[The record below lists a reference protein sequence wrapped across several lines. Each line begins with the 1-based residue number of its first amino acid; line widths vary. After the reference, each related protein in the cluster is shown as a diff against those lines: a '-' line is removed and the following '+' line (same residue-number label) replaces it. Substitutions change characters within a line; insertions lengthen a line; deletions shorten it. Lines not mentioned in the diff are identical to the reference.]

1 MSADV
6 SRFKAVRPDVQ
17 SNPDTSKPIST
28 RHTLVEIDAVAASD
42 YDALA
47 VERDKLAQAIADVA
61 KSLGIYSG
69 ESSLDGPQLLLLCED
84 IKSEFGLPASPV
96 VAQDAESPD
105 LNWHM
110 HPCKMGHADVGAASG
125 IAMCNTCE
133 ETIKGLTTQKAFEAW
148 NKTHPSKQAYCSD
161 LWTKVHVQRE
171 FALTVWGRIMSAPVL
186 DDDYR
191 RQVGPVSKGFVEF
204 RGQPDSVTTEQLA
217 RLFRQALWLLS
228 QREDTEE
235 FRRLDKAVVDRL
247 KEVLQYAEEN
257 GIVTPDPDGLTVC
270 SHPDCARYTCPA
282 DKKIACSARRDNA
295 CAVEY
300 GPGFFKAE
308 A

>member
-1 MSADV
+1 MSGDV
-6 SRFKAVRPDVQ
+6 LRFKAVRPDVQ
-17 SNPDTSKPIST
+17 SNPDASKPIST

-42 YDALA
+42 YDAMA

-61 KSLGIYSG
+61 KSLGIYNG
-69 ESSLDGPQLLLLCED
+69 ESPLDGPQLLMLCED
-84 IKSEFGLPASPV
+84 IKNEFGLPASPE
-96 VAQDAESPD
+96 VAQVEESPD
-105 LNWHM
+105 RDWHM
-110 HPCKMGHADVGAASG
+110 HPCKMGHADVGAAGG

-133 ETIKGLTTQKAFEAW
+133 ETIRGFTTQKAFETW
-148 NKTHPSKQAYCSD
+148 NKTHPSKQTYCSD
-161 LWTKVHVQRE
+161 LWAKVHLQRE

-186 DDDYR
+186 DDEYR

-204 RGQPDSVTTEQLA
+204 RGRPDSVTPEELA

-235 FRRLDKAVVDRL
+235 FRRLDKSVIVRL
-247 KEVLQYAEEN
+247 KEVIQYAEDY

-282 DKKIACSARRDNA
+282 DKKIACSVRQINA

-300 GPGFFKAE
+300 GPGFFTAVV
-308 A
+308 